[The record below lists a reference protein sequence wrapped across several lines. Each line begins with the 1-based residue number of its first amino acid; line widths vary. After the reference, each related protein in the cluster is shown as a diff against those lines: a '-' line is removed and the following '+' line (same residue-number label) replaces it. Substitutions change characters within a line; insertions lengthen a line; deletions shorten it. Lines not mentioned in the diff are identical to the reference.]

1 MAKRNWKPRERL
13 ELLLRKDQMPDLYE
27 VVEGLAGKL
36 RGARIRYLALLGLHA
51 ERAGFSLEVN
61 QSRLVPPAGMTGLTT
76 PPVPAP
82 ESSETLS
89 TPTAVPAGRRRQVSA
104 VTRELLSLGGPVQA
118 DQTAEVLKSLPS
130 KVA

>member
-1 MAKRNWKPRERL
+1 
-13 ELLLRKDQMPDLYE
+13 MPDLYE
-27 VVEGLAGKL
+27 AVEGVSGKL
-36 RGARIRYLALLGLHA
+36 RGARIRYLAMLGLHA

-61 QSRLVPPAGMTGLTT
+61 QSRLVPPAGIAGLTT
-76 PPVPAP
+76 PPVPARD
-82 ESSETLS
+82 SSQPNSPAAL
-89 TPTAVPAGRRRQVSA
+89 VPSERRRQVSA